1 MEERLVQTINNL
13 KNWKDLTTFE
23 TNARERNQL
32 TDEISNAIHTR
43 LIALGRAF
51 VSDKTELDLKNLSP
65 AEERIIQ
72 AVSEYVGIMRKKGR
86 YPSRTLAQLRNRGL
100 IGAAESAV
108 CKLQPT
114 QGFQVHADAG
124 LVSLS
129 YEKIVVDHPN
139 EFSPSAVWYSRK
151 TLQLPNSSDKP
162 PAPLNSH
169 VNAQITNAK
178 RNPPWSRDELILVL
192 DLYMANRTSPPG
204 KNSSVIIEMSELL
217 NKIGNLIEQEG
228 AKTYRNPNGVY
239 MKMMNFRRFD
249 PEYTKDGKVGL
260 TRGNKDD
267 EVVWNEFTTN
277 FERLRAV
284 ALAIRSTI
292 EKHVNNQVLED
303 TDEPD
308 IQEAEEGRI
317 LTRLHRVRERRR
329 ELVDAKKKAALKEY
343 GRLFCEACGFDFS
356 HKYGSV
362 GEGIIDV
369 HHTRPVH
376 TLIEGDITKLEDLAL
391 LCANCHRVVH
401 SSRHWLT
408 IQQVKDSIRS

>member
-1 MEERLVQTINNL
+1 MEERLVRTINNL
-13 KNWKDLTTFE
+13 KNWNDLTTFE

-32 TDEISNAIHTR
+32 TEEISSAIQTR

-51 VSDKTELDLKNLSP
+51 ISDKTGLDLKNLSP
-65 AEERIIQ
+65 AEERIIHV
-72 AVSEYVGIMRKKGR
+72 ASEYVGIMRKKGK
-86 YPSRTLAQLRNRGL
+86 YPSRTLEQLRNRGL

-108 CKLQPT
+108 CMHKPT
-114 QGFQVHADAG
+114 QGFQVLAEAD
-124 LVSLS
+124 LVNLS
-129 YEKIVVDHPN
+129 YEKIVIDYPD
-139 EFSPSAVWYSRK
+139 EFSPRAVWYSRK

-169 VNAQITNAK
+169 VNAQTTNVK

-204 KNSSVIIEMSELL
+204 KNSSAIIEMSELL
-217 NKIGNLIEQEG
+217 NRIGNLIEQKE
-228 AKTYRNPNGVY
+228 AETYRNPNGVY

-249 PEYTKDGKVGL
+249 SEYTKDGKVGL
-260 TRGNKDD
+260 TRGNKDE

-277 FERLRAV
+277 LERLSAV

-292 EKHVNNQVLED
+292 EKHINNQALED
-303 TDEPD
+303 IDEPD

-317 LTRLHRVRERRR
+317 LTRLHRVRERKK
-329 ELVDAKKKAALKEY
+329 ELVDAKKKAALKKY

-356 HKYGSV
+356 QKYGSV
-362 GEGIIDV
+362 GEGLIDV
-369 HHTRPVH
+369 HHTKPIH
-376 TLIEGDITKLEDLAL
+376 TLFEGDITKLEDLAL

-401 SSRHWLT
+401 SSRQWLT